1 MDDHNDYIL
10 LSPLESSVSI
20 KRCTDWTKTKPVKV
34 VAADSEST
42 ENQFLEHLEEVMGV
56 ELVGAKVVVGAIEA
70 VYVAARQQYLV
81 VLVPEQ
87 IVE

>member
-1 MDDHNDYIL
+1 M
-10 LSPLESSVSI
+10 
-20 KRCTDWTKTKPVKV
+20 KV

-42 ENQFLEHLEEVMGV
+42 ENQLLEQLEEVMGV
-56 ELVGAKVVVGAIEA
+56 ELVGAKVVVKAIEA
-70 VYVAARQQYLV
+70 VYVVARQRYLV